1 MGEEEF
7 VAAIG
12 LLGVAHA
19 SVLAHGPEAAAVH
32 GGLDAARVGVLAG
45 IAEVAFGVEAGGGQI
60 LRCPGCALDLL
71 CRRCWI
77 SLRRPAGAGLS
88 AAMFG
93 FDEGTDREPGE
104 DQRGEG
110 GDEEVCVVGAV
121 EGARADLPGVLA
133 EEGGE
138 ESEEEAGD
146 FEPEGAADVGERA
159 DEGFAEA
166 AGAFTDTTRGIG
178 VIFCGAGCG
187 WRSGRARGGAGL
199 GGGLWCGGCG
209 FGGALLGHARGDTDA
224 DAEFASEAIRLHGE
238 SVSVASELV
247 YRRGRRV
254 LGSGSISD

>member
-1 MGEEEF
+1 M
-7 VAAIG
+7 
-12 LLGVAHA
+12 
-19 SVLAHGPEAAAVH
+19 
-32 GGLDAARVGVLAG
+32 
-45 IAEVAFGVEAGGGQI
+45 
-60 LRCPGCALDLL
+60 
-71 CRRCWI
+71 
-77 SLRRPAGAGLS
+77 
-88 AAMFG
+88 
-93 FDEGTDREPGE
+93 
-104 DQRGEG
+104 
-110 GDEEVCVVGAV
+110 VGAV

-209 FGGALLGHARGDTDA
+209 FGGALLGHARGDTDTN
-224 DAEFASEAIRLHGE
+224 AEFASEAIRLHGG
-238 SVSVASELV
+238 SVSVRESAGQQAGEAS
-247 YRRGRRV
+247 
-254 LGSGSISD
+254 LGSGSI